1 MALDAQRES
10 YEGRQNGATQIRPC
24 DAPGYR
30 TCLRILR
37 LHRLHRAK
45 RGAALAKRRR
55 IHARQD
61 PEDGAQ
67 LGYHPDAYARSLRR
81 RRSQTI
87 AVLAYDLSDPFC
99 IPIVHGIQEGLQ
111 PADYLPLL
119 VDAQTQRKLFDS
131 YLKMIL
137 ERRAEGVIVIASWI
151 FQETNLLEDIEK
163 NRVPIV
169 IVGRDLT
176 NNKVSSLLVD
186 NEAGGA
192 LAMRHLIE
200 LGHRRIAIVRGP
212 EELFD
217 TEPRWAGVQRAA
229 TEAGVQIDRKLVF
242 QLPNSMDSTSGFEGG
257 LRFSKDML
265 ASGRPFT
272 AVLAFDDLT
281 ALGVVRG
288 LTDAGL
294 KIPDDCS
301 VVGFDD
307 VLPAAVSTPGI
318 TTIRQPLKEMGLLA
332 SEWTL
337 AGDQFPRSRRAEAG
351 ETVQSSARTCRA
363 HVHLAPNTGPSPW
376 QPRKIALDNLVNAER
391 YSFIQTIESIR
402 STNEPHTRIVLLRK
416 EMPGT
421 HEARKRLSF
430 LLPSSLPHL

>member
-1 MALDAQRES
+1 MQRKSGHVTLLDIARACGYSVSTVSIVLSEAPLSQNVAASTRE
-10 YEGRQNGATQIRPC
+10 QIR
-24 DAPGYR
+24 
-30 TCLRILR
+30 
-37 LHRLHRAK
+37 K
-45 RGAALAKRRR
+45 M
-55 IHARQD
+55 ARH
-61 PEDGAQ
+61 

-87 AVLAYDLSDPFC
+87 AVLAFDLSDPFC
-99 IPIVHGIQEGLQ
+99 TPIMHGIQTGLQ
-111 PADYLPLL
+111 PANYMPLI

-131 YLKMIL
+131 YLRMIL

-151 FQETNLLEDIEK
+151 FQETNLLDDIEK
-163 NRVPIV
+163 NQVPIV

-176 NNKVSSLLVD
+176 NRNVSSLLVD

-192 LAMRHLIE
+192 MAMRHLIT
-200 LGHRRIAIVRGP
+200 LGHRRIAIIRGP

-217 TEPRWAGVQRAA
+217 TEPRWAGIDRAA
-229 TEAGVQIDRKLVF
+229 SEAGIKIDPKLVF
-242 QLPNSMDSTSGFEGG
+242 QLPNLMDSTSGFEGG
-257 LRFSKDML
+257 LQISNEML

-294 KIPDDCS
+294 KVPNDCS

-307 VLPAAVSTPGI
+307 VLPATVSTPGI

-337 AGDQFPRSRRAEAG
+337 QAINAREQSTQKP
-351 ETVQSSARTCRA
+351 VQLHKAKPELVVRMSTASCSST
-363 HVHLAPNTGPSPW
+363 LGKK
-376 QPRKIALDNLVNAER
+376 RK
-391 YSFIQTIESIR
+391 
-402 STNEPHTRIVLLRK
+402 
-416 EMPGT
+416 
-421 HEARKRLSF
+421 
-430 LLPSSLPHL
+430 

>member
-1 MALDAQRES
+1 MVQRKSGHVTLLDIAKACGYSVSTVSIVLSEAPLSQNVAASTRERIRNMAR
-10 YEGRQNGATQIRPC
+10 
-24 DAPGYR
+24 
-30 TCLRILR
+30 
-37 LHRLHRAK
+37 K
-45 RGAALAKRRR
+45 
-55 IHARQD
+55 
-61 PEDGAQ
+61 

-87 AVLAYDLSDPFC
+87 AILAYDLSDPFC
-99 IPIVHGIQEGLQ
+99 IPIVHGIQSGLQ
-111 PADYLPLL
+111 PANYLPLL
-119 VDAQTQRKLFDS
+119 VDAQTQRKLFDN

-163 NRVPIV
+163 NQVPIV

-176 NNKVSSLLVD
+176 DKKVSSLLVD

-192 LAMRHLIE
+192 LALHHLIE

-229 TEAGVQIDRKLVF
+229 AKAGIQIDGRLVF
-242 QLPNSMDSTSGFEGG
+242 QLPNLTDSTSGFEGG
-257 LRFSKDML
+257 LRFSKEML

-288 LTDAGL
+288 LTNAGL
-294 KIPDDCS
+294 KVPDDCS

-307 VLPAAVSTPGI
+307 VLPAAVATPGI

-337 AGDQFPRSRRAEAG
+337 QAINARDQNADRPVKLFKAPPELVVRMSTSQRSVASRR
-351 ETVQSSARTCRA
+351 T
-363 HVHLAPNTGPSPW
+363 SPAKS
-376 QPRKIALDNLVNAER
+376 RL
-391 YSFIQTIESIR
+391 TI
-402 STNEPHTRIVLLRK
+402 
-416 EMPGT
+416 
-421 HEARKRLSF
+421 
-430 LLPSSLPHL
+430 

>member
-1 MALDAQRES
+1 MMHRKSGHVTLLDIARACGYSVSTVSIVLSEAPLSQNVAASTRDRIRKMARE
-10 YEGRQNGATQIRPC
+10 
-24 DAPGYR
+24 
-30 TCLRILR
+30 
-37 LHRLHRAK
+37 
-45 RGAALAKRRR
+45 
-55 IHARQD
+55 
-61 PEDGAQ
+61 

-99 IPIVHGIQEGLQ
+99 IPIVHGIQAGLQ
-111 PADYLPLL
+111 PANYLPLL
-119 VDAQTQRKLFDS
+119 VDANAQRKLFDS

-163 NRVPIV
+163 NQVPIV

-176 NNKVSSLLVD
+176 NRNVSSLLVD

-192 LAMRHLIE
+192 LAMHHLIQ
-200 LGHRRIAIVRGP
+200 LGHKRIAIIRGP
-212 EELFD
+212 DELFD
-217 TEPRWAGVQRAA
+217 TEPRWTGVKRAA
-229 TEAGVQIDRKLVF
+229 AEDGIVIDSKLVF
-242 QLPNSMDSTSGFEGG
+242 RLPNLTDPTSGFEGG
-257 LRFSKDML
+257 QHIAGEML
-265 ASGRPFT
+265 ASGRPVT

-288 LTDAGL
+288 LSDAGL
-294 KIPDDCS
+294 KVPEDIS

-337 AGDQFPRSRRAEAG
+337 EAIDPRDQAAPRAMKLYKAPPELVVRNSTARLAAGSSRTNSKKRA
-351 ETVQSSARTCRA
+351 
-363 HVHLAPNTGPSPW
+363 
-376 QPRKIALDNLVNAER
+376 
-391 YSFIQTIESIR
+391 
-402 STNEPHTRIVLLRK
+402 
-416 EMPGT
+416 
-421 HEARKRLSF
+421 
-430 LLPSSLPHL
+430 

>member
-1 MALDAQRES
+1 MVQRKSGHVTLLDIARACGYSVSTVSIVLSEAPLSQNVAASTRE
-10 YEGRQNGATQIRPC
+10 QIR
-24 DAPGYR
+24 
-30 TCLRILR
+30 
-37 LHRLHRAK
+37 K
-45 RGAALAKRRR
+45 M
-55 IHARQD
+55 AR
-61 PEDGAQ
+61 Q

-99 IPIVHGIQEGLQ
+99 IPIVHGIQAGLQ
-111 PADYLPLL
+111 PANYLPLL

-151 FQETNLLEDIEK
+151 FQETNLLDDIEK
-163 NRVPIV
+163 NQVPIV

-176 NNKVSSLLVD
+176 NRNVSSLLVD

-192 LAMRHLIE
+192 LALRHLVD
-200 LGHRRIAIVRGP
+200 LGHKRIAIVRGP

-217 TEPRWAGVQRAA
+217 TEPRWAGVQRVAA
-229 TEAGVQIDRKLVF
+229 EAGIQIDRKLVF
-242 QLPNSMDSTSGFEGG
+242 QLPNLMDSTSGFEGG
-257 LRFSKDML
+257 LRFSKEML

-288 LTDAGL
+288 LTEAGL
-294 KIPDDCS
+294 KVPEDCS

-307 VLPAAVSTPGI
+307 VLPAAVATPGI

-337 AGDQFPRSRRAEAG
+337 QAIN
-351 ETVQSSARTCRA
+351 A
-363 HVHLAPNTGPSPW
+363 HEQLAAKPVKLYKAPPELVVRMSTGRPT
-376 QPRKIALDNLVNAER
+376 A
-391 YSFIQTIESIR
+391 
-402 STNEPHTRIVLLRK
+402 
-416 EMPGT
+416 
-421 HEARKRLSF
+421 ARKRPPAKSRLTI
-430 LLPSSLPHL
+430 